1 MTDDSLNLFKV
12 GVTLRYTRYSCSP
25 FAAQYRFRKV
35 VQAFDEKDA
44 ERQLVLSL
52 YENLDELLSNINA
65 INVSEIRLHIDYVI
79 PHTGE
84 RDRVSNPSHFP
95 SDVPI
100 PRYFV
105 LEKRS

>member
-1 MTDDSLNLFKV
+1 MADDNLSLFEV
-12 GVTLRYTRYSCSP
+12 GVTVKYTRYSCSP
-25 FAAQYRFRKV
+25 FASEYRFRKV

-44 ERQLVLSL
+44 ERQLALSL

-65 INVSEIRLHIDYVI
+65 INVSEIRLRIDYVI

-95 SDVPI
+95 SGVPI

-105 LEKRS
+105 LENRS